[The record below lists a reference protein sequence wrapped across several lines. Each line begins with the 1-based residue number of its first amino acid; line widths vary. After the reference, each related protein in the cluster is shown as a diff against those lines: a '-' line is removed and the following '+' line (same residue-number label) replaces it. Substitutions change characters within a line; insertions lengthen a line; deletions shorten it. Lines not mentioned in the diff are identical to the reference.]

1 MADDINEAIVE
12 PFVLPNEIP
21 PEEEVPE
28 AQRVCPA
35 CGGTD
40 HLRRTSK
47 KCPHYVP
54 RVPRA
59 MQNDGS
65 KNDTATSIEPTS
77 NENNEISTSITDKDS
92 TKSNKDNVGTS
103 SNSTVVDTEDKDLD
117 ISCPKFIKLESTTSV
132 QYKPVIDVSHKDF
145 QINGTV
151 FKLYEKDYRGRNKE
165 VQAKP
170 NALLEKFFTE
180 EFMMKFVDS
189 SNNYIDARKND
200 QPDLYC
206 WKDRKVSGHFTLSD
220 MYHFFA
226 ILYYFGIALMPS
238 KSDYWTTKEWMP
250 EHKIVHEFGMTR
262 RRFEFIWR
270 HFHPSFDQSDNNEVE
285 EDIEDTDVIEESTS
299 LEEDAND
306 EDGVLESSTHTH
318 IERIQVDQEVL
329 LAENSTDEQWNNE
342 EEIQDEDTRTQQSS
356 EKKVWYDKLTWVI
369 NHIRD
374 VSQDFIFVLGTILS
388 LDEMMIRF
396 FGRSKETHRM
406 KNKPIKEGYKFFVL
420 TTKEGFILN
429 FTPDGRTAAKVG
441 EQEYND
447 HKGIGKVESM
457 ISFLIEIIDKL
468 KERQLT
474 RLRGM
479 TKKTSTRGNSEA
491 LFEDTLMKDFCLAM
505 DNYFTFP
512 KVIHALRQAGIG
524 IVGTARFRGK
534 SWPPKELRVITKEK
548 CNFNDFYW
556 TVDEFGTM
564 CARWMDNGLVFCV
577 STLHKNGYDIKRNR
591 KRPRVTQN
599 NRNHVKDIW
608 GDKGAAEIKIPTLID
623 DYNHWMGGVDVADQR
638 ISYYH
643 PSKLVC
649 LRNWIPIFLQLLSI
663 IRNNAYII
671 HRSNMKKDALTHKEF
686 TQEIVSWLMSQAN
699 DTAIASSRRTIK
711 PKVPEA
717 KTTSNRKRKKVA
729 STVSAVQQ
737 LSERFPS
744 RITTPK
750 ELHARSHIGRG
761 TCVYCS
767 AQYADEKKKG
777 KKVCF
782 EKDTKRTYLHCSFC
796 TLTSKDK
803 STSFLCKEHFDV
815 FHYFP

>member
-1 MADDINEAIVE
+1 MADGQDEPIVE
-12 PFVLPNEIP
+12 PIVGPNEIQP
-21 PEEEVPE
+21 NEEIPE
-28 AQRVCPA
+28 AQRICSA

-47 KCPHYVP
+47 KCPHYVARIP
-54 RVPRA
+54 REKE
-59 MQNDGS
+59 NDAP
-65 KNDTATSIEPTS
+65 KNDSGTLTGAACAENNAVSTS
-77 NENNEISTSITDKDS
+77 NTEIHSNNPNKESVDSSSNPNVNNNED
-92 TKSNKDNVGTS
+92 
-103 SNSTVVDTEDKDLD
+103 EDQD
-117 ISCPKFIKLESTTSV
+117 ISSPQFIKLLTTSNV
-132 QYKPVIDVSHKDF
+132 QYKPVIDVSHKNF
-145 QINGTV
+145 TINGTV
-151 FKLYEKDYRGRNKE
+151 FKVYKKDYRNRNRE
-165 VQAKP
+165 VEATP
-170 NALLEKFFTE
+170 NLLLEKFFTK
-180 EFMMKFVDS
+180 EFMMKFVSS
-189 SNNYIDARKND
+189 SNNYIDSRKYN

-206 WKDRKVSGHFTLSD
+206 WKDSKISSAITLSN

-226 ILYYFGIALMPS
+226 ILYYFGIAIMPS

-250 EHKIVHEFGMTR
+250 DHPIVQEFGMTR

-270 HFHPSFDQSDNNEVE
+270 HFHPSFDELDKNELKNDTSEEEKTSSNKQDEDNDEDDNSSE
-285 EDIEDTDVIEESTS
+285 EGSVIDERIEADQVLPGTNSI
-299 LEEDAND
+299 LEEDQND
-306 EDGVLESSTHTH
+306 TSIHS
-318 IERIQVDQEVL
+318 
-329 LAENSTDEQWNNE
+329 
-342 EEIQDEDTRTQQSS
+342 TQQSS

-420 TTKEGFILN
+420 ATKEGFILN

-441 EQEYND
+441 EQEYD
-447 HKGIGKVESM
+447 DQTGTGKVESM
-457 ISFLIEIIDKL
+457 ISFLIEIVDKL
-468 KERQLT
+468 KKRQLT
-474 RLRGM
+474 RLKNMNKRA
-479 TKKTSTRGNSEA
+479 STRGNSEA

-534 SWPPKELRVITKEK
+534 SWPPKELRAITKEK
-548 CNFNDFYW
+548 AKFNEFYW

-564 CARWMDNGLVFCV
+564 CGRWMDNGLVFVV
-577 STLHKNGYDIKRNR
+577 STLHKVGNEIKRNR

-599 NRNHVKDIW
+599 NRKHVKEIW
-608 GDKGAAEIKIPTLID
+608 GDKGATEIKIPTLID

-649 LRNWIPIFLQLLSI
+649 VRNWIPIFIQLLSI
-663 IRNNAYII
+663 IRNNAFII
-671 HRSNMKKDALTHKEF
+671 HRTNMKKDALSQKAF
-686 TQEIVSWLMSQAN
+686 TQEIVCWLMSQARDN
-699 DTAIASSRRTIK
+699 TIESSKRAPQTK
-711 PKVPEA
+711 PREA
-717 KTTSNRKRKKVA
+717 KSTINHKRKRVP
-729 STVSAVQQ
+729 STPSAIEA

-744 RITTPK
+744 RVTTPK

-767 AQYADEKKKG
+767 AQYLDAKKEG

-782 EKDTKRTYLHCSFC
+782 EKETKRTYLHCAFC
-796 TLTSKDK
+796 TLTSKDNSK
-803 STSFLCKEHFDV
+803 SFLCKEHFDT